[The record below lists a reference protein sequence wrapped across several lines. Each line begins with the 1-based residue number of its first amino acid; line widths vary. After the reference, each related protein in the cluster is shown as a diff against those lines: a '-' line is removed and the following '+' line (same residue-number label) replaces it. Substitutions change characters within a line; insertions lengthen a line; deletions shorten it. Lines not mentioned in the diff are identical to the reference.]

1 MLLGEQTGGGGRSG
15 GQESSTWEA
24 GVKPG
29 LSLDPPCMAVR
40 AGALFSS
47 RAPSADSNRC
57 VQLSCCRD

>member
-29 LSLDPPCMAVR
+29 LSLDPPLHGCE
-40 AGALFSS
+40 G
-47 RAPSADSNRC
+47 RC
-57 VQLSCCRD
+57 AIQLQSPLCR